1 MLIERIDVKLNFL
14 SPILGSLPADPALL
28 TKFIASKAPSPW
40 QETEE
45 EDVAKDREEEF
56 DKERGLTVFAADE
69 KGLFLYDY
77 HVKGFIKEAGNVL
90 KDTEGIKIKNLRSKI
105 DNYVFIQPRRIYLCR
120 EDGSII
126 QEEDEIFERPL
137 RAQTMRG
144 PRVSLVASE
153 KVDLPITCQ
162 FTVEILENEKDV
174 NWKVVQ
180 KLLDY
185 GKFKGLGQWR
195 NGGWGR
201 FEWEQV
207 S

>member
-28 TKFIASKAPSPW
+28 TKFIASKAPAPW
-40 QETEE
+40 METEE
-45 EDVAKDREEEF
+45 EDVAKDREEEYTS
-56 DKERGLTVFAADE
+56 DRGLTVFACDDQ
-69 KGLFLYDY
+69 GMFFYDY
-77 HVKGFIKEAGNVL
+77 HIKGFIKEAGNVL
-90 KDTEGIKIKNLRSKI
+90 KEVVGIKNLRSKI
-105 DNYVFIQPRRIYLCR
+105 NNYVFIQPRRIYLCR

-153 KVDLPITCQ
+153 KVNPPIVCR
-162 FTVEILENEKDV
+162 FTIEIIENKEV

-201 FEWEQV
+201 FEWERV
-207 S
+207 N

>member
-40 QETEE
+40 QATEE
-45 EDVAKDREEEF
+45 EDVAKDREEEYTS
-56 DKERGLTVFAADE
+56 DRGLTVFATDE

-77 HVKGFIKEAGNVL
+77 HIKGFLKEAGNVL
-90 KDTEGIKIKNLRSKI
+90 KDTEDIKIKNLRSKI

-120 EDGSII
+120 EEGSYI

-137 RAQTMRG
+137 RAQTMKG

-153 KVDLPITCQ
+153 KIDLPIICH
-162 FTVEILENEKDV
+162 FEIEILENKEV
-174 NWKVVQ
+174 TWEVIQ

-185 GKFKGLGQWR
+185 GQYKGLGQWR

-201 FEWEQV
+201 FEWKKV
-207 S
+207 G